1 MKGLGGLLFF
11 LTFFTLPLGLSEDS
25 PLLIGIPILIWI
37 LAIFLGGDT

>member
-1 MKGLGGLLFF
+1 MNAMGGLLFF

-25 PLLIGIPILIWI
+25 PILIGIPILLWI